1 GRWVS
6 DWSAGV
12 CSSDLDALRDRR
24 AILAEDRLHR
34 PRAARASRH
43 PRGVRPPRQA
53 GACGARAGSEHA
65 VLTEASGV
73 NDIGKTLI
81 VLGLL
86 IALAGLV
93 LVFVGRV
100 PWIGRLPGD
109 IHVQRGNWSFYF
121 PLGTSIL
128 LSLLL
133 TLLFWLFG
141 RR

>member
-1 GRWVS
+1 LS
-6 DWSAGV
+6 
-12 CSSDLDALRDRR
+12 
-24 AILAEDRLHR
+24 
-34 PRAARASRH
+34 
-43 PRGVRPPRQA
+43 
-53 GACGARAGSEHA
+53 
-65 VLTEASGV
+65 EASGV
-73 NDIGKTLI
+73 NDIGKTLV

-133 TLLFWLFG
+133 TLLFWLIG